1 MSEQRGTYTPEQ
13 LRKLAADI
21 VVKQDAPVPQA
32 ADTYYVEHN
41 GKQRHLQVLSV
52 TLTHTYVRY
61 LDTGY
66 QTNVPNG
73 LLARWTKL
81 EPRETEA
88 GE

>member
-1 MSEQRGTYTPEQ
+1 MSEQRGKYTPEQ

-21 VVKQDAPVPQA
+21 VAKQDDKPA
-32 ADTYYVEHN
+32 AGDTYYVEHD
-41 GKQRHLQVLSV
+41 GKQRHLRVLSV

-81 EPRETEA
+81 EAIETEA